1 LHRVVQG
8 HVRRAFLFRS
18 RNGRRAENTTN
29 RSDWRDGEIIGVAC
43 HPGVGEWDGDGS
55 SNWAQSRRTP
65 SDNRR
70 GDEKERTGGQLGSEG
85 KDGKK
90 SASKPKESVGRRIMN
105 KLPKWLSDSLVDVR
119 TWKTFTRCMI
129 ATFGA
134 MVLML
139 AQPCEWGLELDSG
152 HYGFLGGFVGGFDL
166 LGSGVSEGREFLL
179 LCFWVL
185 VRIGGG
191 N

>member
-1 LHRVVQG
+1 
-8 HVRRAFLFRS
+8 
-18 RNGRRAENTTN
+18 
-29 RSDWRDGEIIGVAC
+29 
-43 HPGVGEWDGDGS
+43 
-55 SNWAQSRRTP
+55 
-65 SDNRR
+65 
-70 GDEKERTGGQLGSEG
+70 
-85 KDGKK
+85 
-90 SASKPKESVGRRIMN
+90 
-105 KLPKWLSDSLVDVR
+105 
-119 TWKTFTRCMI
+119 
-129 ATFGA
+129 